1 MHINLGRMAA
11 NSPPPDKKCYSGLKA
26 PDAKV
31 AKNAIAKA
39 AKSLRALLANDEE
52 KLDVLIQHGLLR
64 DKNAKSVTK
73 ELQETVMQEPALF
86 WVLLREIEKF
96 ADGAEAAKKLEG
108 TAEWILKSS
117 SILNDIVYL

>member
-1 MHINLGRMAA
+1 MAA
-11 NSPPPDKKCYSGLKA
+11 SSPPDKKCYIGLKA

-52 KLDVLIQHGLLR
+52 KLEILIQHGLIR

-96 ADGAEAAKKLEG
+96 ADGAEATKKLEG
-108 TAEWILKSS
+108 TAEWIFKSS
-117 SILNDIVYL
+117 SILSDLVCL

>member
-1 MHINLGRMAA
+1 MAA
-11 NSPPPDKKCYSGLKA
+11 SSSSPSDKKCYSGLKA

-39 AKSLRALLANDEE
+39 AKALRTLLANDEE
-52 KLDVLIQHGLLR
+52 KLEILIQHGLLR

-73 ELQETVMQEPALF
+73 ELQETVVQEPASF

-108 TAEWILKSS
+108 TVEWSS
-117 SILNDIVYL
+117 KQQHYLLFTDNFS